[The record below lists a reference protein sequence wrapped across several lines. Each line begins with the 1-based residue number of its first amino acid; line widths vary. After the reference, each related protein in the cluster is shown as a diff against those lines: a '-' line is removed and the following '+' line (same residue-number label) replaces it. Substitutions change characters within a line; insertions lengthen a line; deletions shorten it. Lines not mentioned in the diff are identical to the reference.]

1 MAEGGCLCGAVR
13 YRLEGPPLRA
23 DYCHC
28 RVCQRAAGAP
38 VVAWGTWPADRFAW
52 SRGEPKSYASSARGE
67 RWFCPGCGTPL
78 AFVDRGDP
86 TLVDV
91 TLASLDEPAA
101 FPPECHAWTTSRVPW
116 LELADGLPRHD
127 GGRPKDE
134 SGGP

>member
-1 MAEGGCLCGAVR
+1 
-13 YRLEGPPLRA
+13 
-23 DYCHC
+23 
-28 RVCQRAAGAP
+28 VCQRAAGAP

-67 RWFCPGCGTPL
+67 RWFCLDCGTPL

-91 TLASLDEPAA
+91 TLASLDNPAA

-116 LELADGLPRHD
+116 LGLGDGLPRHD
-127 GGRPKDE
+127 GARPKGE

>member
-38 VVAWGTWPADRFAW
+38 VVAWGTWPAEGFAW
-52 SRGEPKSYASSARGE
+52 SRGEPTSYASSARGE

-91 TLASLDEPAA
+91 TLASLDDPAA

-127 GGRPKDE
+127 GARPKDE

>member
-1 MAEGGCLCGAVR
+1 
-13 YRLEGPPLRA
+13 
-23 DYCHC
+23 
-28 RVCQRAAGAP
+28 
-38 VVAWGTWPADRFAW
+38 
-52 SRGEPKSYASSARGE
+52 
-67 RWFCPGCGTPL
+67 
-78 AFVDRGDP
+78 VDRGDP

>member
-13 YRLEGPPLRA
+13 YRLEGSPLRA
-23 DYCHC
+23 DFTAA
-28 RVCQRAAGAP
+28 RASARRRA

-52 SRGEPKSYASSARGE
+52 SRGEPKVFASSARGE
-67 RWFCPGCGTPL
+67 RWFSPGCGTPL

-127 GGRPKDE
+127 GARPKDE